1 MNNELVIS
9 SLNHTWL
16 IDIDGTIVKHNGYK
30 LDGFDTVLP
39 GVVEFW
45 NSIPK
50 EDTVIL
56 LTSRD
61 GKYKNIT
68 ESFLNENGL
77 WFTSIIYN
85 LPFGERIIINDK
97 KPSGLKMSVAIDLK
111 RDEGI
116 DKSVV
121 IDSNI
126 WLWVRKQY
134 GFDAYCNEVP
144 NPERPDTFF
153 EEV

>member
-126 WLWVRKQY
+126 
-134 GFDAYCNEVP
+134 
-144 NPERPDTFF
+144 
-153 EEV
+153 